1 MSLLRKSKIILT
13 ISLIIISSLIIRY
26 TYNYV
31 FASSKEVTEIIPEFK
46 GHAYE
51 FNYQVTDNISEWIG
65 KVVQISGFI
74 TEVNNDGIIL
84 NESIYCQLDKR
95 SINEEK
101 TNESV
106 IIKGVFV
113 GFDELLMEMKINQ
126 CIIL

>member
-13 ISLIIISSLIIRY
+13 ISLIIILSLIIRN

-31 FASSKEVTEIIPEFK
+31 FASSKEVTEMSPEFK
-46 GHAYE
+46 GYAYE
-51 FNYQVTDNISEWIG
+51 FNYKVTDNISEWIG

-95 SINEEK
+95 SINEENIFGK
-101 TNESV
+101 
-106 IIKGVFV
+106 
-113 GFDELLMEMKINQ
+113 DELKSSE
-126 CIIL
+126 

>member
-13 ISLIIISSLIIRY
+13 ISLIIILSLIIRN

-31 FASSKEVTEIIPEFK
+31 FASSKEVPEISPEFK
-46 GHAYE
+46 GYAYE
-51 FNYQVTDNISEWIG
+51 FNYKVTDNISEWIG
-65 KVVQISGFI
+65 KVVQISGII

-95 SINEEK
+95 SINKEK

>member
-13 ISLIIISSLIIRY
+13 ISLIIILSLIIRN

-51 FNYQVTDNISEWIG
+51 FNYKVTDNISEWIG

-95 SINEEK
+95 SINKEK

>member
-1 MSLLRKSKIILT
+1 MS
-13 ISLIIISSLIIRY
+13 
-26 TYNYV
+26 
-31 FASSKEVTEIIPEFK
+31 PEFK
-46 GHAYE
+46 GYAYE
-51 FNYQVTDNISEWIG
+51 FNYKVTDNISEWIG

>member
-1 MSLLRKSKIILT
+1 MSLLRKSNIILT
-13 ISLIIISSLIIRY
+13 ISLIIILSLIIRN

-31 FASSKEVTEIIPEFK
+31 FASSKEVTEISPEFK
-46 GHAYE
+46 GYAYE
-51 FNYQVTDNISEWIG
+51 FNYKVTDNISEWIG

-95 SINEEK
+95 SINKEK

>member
-31 FASSKEVTEIIPEFK
+31 FASSKEVTEISPEFK
-46 GHAYE
+46 GYAYE

-95 SINEEK
+95 SINKEK

>member
-1 MSLLRKSKIILT
+1 M
-13 ISLIIISSLIIRY
+13 
-26 TYNYV
+26 
-31 FASSKEVTEIIPEFK
+31 
-46 GHAYE
+46 
-51 FNYQVTDNISEWIG
+51 
-65 KVVQISGFI
+65 
-74 TEVNNDGIIL
+74 NNDGIIL

-95 SINEEK
+95 SINKEK